1 MKRWHF
7 IKALVI
13 IALTTSNLLGTIPQ
27 NFSNSFSN
35 FRFIYLNDK
44 LRKLFYGF
52 LENVFTLFPSDK
64 LHDLIYS
71 VSKSKLTDK
80 DIYTEVQSK
89 LETISPFL
97 SSIRYALPALKK
109 QKEIMAYQ
117 TAMLLGPDNKYNGY
131 LEIGSLGR
139 YLDILE
145 DKVVITGNRYY
156 ADGKKP
162 SYSITDIIDRGQIS
176 KGADYI
182 PFTDY
187 QTDYSEH
194 IEHESLDLVTIY
206 IGFHHCPLNLRTK
219 FISSIHKVIRANGKL
234 ILRDHDCD
242 TNTQKTIVALAHDV
256 FNLGTGETWEYNSKE
271 IRNFYSLNFIIEF
284 IENIGFRYEGKK
296 LYQKGDPTKNVLMM
310 FTKI

>member
-1 MKRWHF
+1 MKRRHF
-7 IKALVI
+7 IKVLGVI
-13 IALTTSNLLGTIPQ
+13 TLTTSKL
-27 NFSNSFSN
+27 FSKVSDSITHSFSN
-35 FRFIYLNDK
+35 FRFVYLNEK
-44 LRKLFYGF
+44 LRKIFLGF
-52 LENVFTLFPSDK
+52 LENVFTLYPSDK
-64 LHDLIYS
+64 LHELIYS
-71 VSKSKLTDK
+71 VSKLKLTDK
-80 DIYTEVQSK
+80 DIYINVQSK
-89 LETISPFL
+89 LDTISPIF
-97 SSIRYALPALKK
+97 STIRYALPALKK

-117 TAMLLGPDNKYNGY
+117 TAMLLGLGNKYHGY

-162 SYSITDIIDRGQIS
+162 GYSITDIIDRGQIS

-206 IGFHHCPLNLRTK
+206 IGFHHCPINLRTQ

-242 TNTQKTIVALAHDV
+242 TNTQKTLVALAHDV
-256 FNLGTGETWEYNSKE
+256 FNMGTGETWEYNSKE
-271 IRNFYSLNFIIEF
+271 IRNFYSLNFIVEF

>member
-1 MKRWHF
+1 MKRRHF
-7 IKALVI
+7 IKALGL

-35 FRFIYLNDK
+35 FRFIYLNDN

-71 VSKSKLTDK
+71 LSKSKLTDK
-80 DIYTEVQSK
+80 DIYIEVQSK
-89 LETISPFL
+89 LDTISPFL

-117 TAMLLGPDNKYNGY
+117 TALLLGLGSRFNGY

-145 DKVVITGNRYY
+145 EKVEITGDRFY
-156 ADGKKP
+156 ADGKSP
-162 SYSITDIIDRGQIS
+162 SYSIIDMLDRGQIS

-182 PFTDY
+182 PFTNY
-187 QTDYSEH
+187 ETDYSKY
-194 IEHESLDLVTIY
+194 IQKESLDLVTIY
-206 IGFHHCPLNLRTK
+206 IGFHHCPINLRTQ
-219 FISSIHKVIRANGKL
+219 FISSIHKIIRPNGKL

-242 TNTQKTIVALAHDV
+242 TTTQKTIVALAHDV
-256 FNLGTGETWEYNSKE
+256 FNMGTGETWDYNSKE
-271 IRNFYSLNFIIEF
+271 IRNFYSLSFIIEF
-284 IENIGFRYEGKK
+284 IENFGFRFEGKK